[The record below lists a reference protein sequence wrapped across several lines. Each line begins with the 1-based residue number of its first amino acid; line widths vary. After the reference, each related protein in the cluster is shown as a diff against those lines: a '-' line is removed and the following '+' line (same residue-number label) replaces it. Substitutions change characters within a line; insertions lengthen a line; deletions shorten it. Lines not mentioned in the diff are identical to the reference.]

1 MNLIPDI
8 IMKKITSL
16 AQIER
21 HHSGEWENEILEL
34 GEPYGVVDAKKER
47 VLDPLTDKWFELD
60 ARLGDILIELTTS
73 CGDTKEAKIIR
84 EATLFKE
91 NNPGSKFVVCL
102 KRIKS
107 NKGKGRVSD
116 GKDSHY
122 DHLIKH
128 PDIDNVLVG
137 EEEIIKFFIKPTW
150 DKQEKIN
157 KLKNKNKKILSNK
170 GESNMKFDQLVIR
183 EAMKTSDMDP
193 VSFLLAYGS
202 SNTTYVGDMNN
213 MSKAEKRKARQIDR
227 RVSLCENALTI
238 SDLKG
243 EPTQSV
249 RQLAETHGKQ
259 ADLGKFI
266 NSAMATRMIEDKV
279 KMVQDTDAKYDRDR
293 WHITQSVIDKYG
305 HHYS

>member
-1 MNLIPDI
+1 MIKEYLDEKSIARSQALRSNGGI
-8 IMKKITSL
+8 
-16 AQIER
+16 
-21 HHSGEWENEILEL
+21 EWEESMIDS
-34 GEPYGVVDAKKER
+34 GKSYGVVDARKEY
-47 VLDPLTDKWFELD
+47 VTSSTGGKVYLD
-60 ARLGDILIELTTS
+60 GLINNNIMLELTTS
-73 CGDTKEAKIIR
+73 ASHAKLAIIQKQSRLWKEEYPNK
-84 EATLFKE
+84 
-91 NNPGSKFVVCL
+91 KFVVGV
-102 KRIKS
+102 KVIK
-107 NKGKGRVSD
+107 NPRKID
-116 GKDSHY
+116 GKDAVY
-122 DHLIKH
+122 DQLLKTEA
-128 PDIDNVLVG
+128 IDNVLVG
-137 EEEIIKFFIKPTW
+137 EEEILKFFIKPFW
-150 DKQEKIN
+150 NKEEKIN

-193 VSFLLAYGS
+193 VSFLIAYGS

-227 RVSLCENALTI
+227 RVSLCEDALTI
-238 SDLKG
+238 LDLKG

-266 NSAMATRMIEDKV
+266 SSAMATRMIEDKV

>member
-1 MNLIPDI
+1 MIKEYLDEKSIARSQALRSNGGI
-8 IMKKITSL
+8 
-16 AQIER
+16 
-21 HHSGEWENEILEL
+21 EWEESMINS
-34 GEPYGVVDAKKER
+34 GKSYGVVDARKEY
-47 VLDPLTDKWFELD
+47 VTSSTGGKVYLD
-60 ARLGDILIELTTS
+60 GLINNNIMLELTTS
-73 CGDTKEAKIIR
+73 ASHAKLAIIQKQSRLWKEEYPNK
-84 EATLFKE
+84 
-91 NNPGSKFVVCL
+91 KFVVGV
-102 KRIKS
+102 KVIK
-107 NKGKGRVSD
+107 NPRKID
-116 GKDSHY
+116 GKDAVY
-122 DHLIKH
+122 DQLLKTES
-128 PDIDNVLVG
+128 IDNVLVG
-137 EEEIIKFFIKPTW
+137 EEEILKFFIKPFW
-150 DKQEKIN
+150 NKQEKIN

-193 VSFLLAYGS
+193 VSFLIAYGS
-202 SNTTYVGDMNN
+202 SNATYVGDMNN

-227 RVSLCENALTI
+227 RVSLCEDALTI
-238 SDLKG
+238 LDLKG

-249 RQLAETHGKQ
+249 RQLAEAHGKQ

>member
-1 MNLIPDI
+1 MIKEYLDEKSIARSQALRSNGGI
-8 IMKKITSL
+8 
-16 AQIER
+16 
-21 HHSGEWENEILEL
+21 EWEESMIDS
-34 GEPYGVVDAKKER
+34 GKSYGVVDARKEY
-47 VLDPLTDKWFELD
+47 VTSSTGGKVYLD
-60 ARLGDILIELTTS
+60 GLINNNIMLELTTS
-73 CGDTKEAKIIR
+73 ASHAKLAIIQKQSRLWKEEYPNK
-84 EATLFKE
+84 
-91 NNPGSKFVVCL
+91 KFVVGV
-102 KRIKS
+102 KVIK
-107 NKGKGRVSD
+107 NPRKID
-116 GKDSHY
+116 GKDAVY
-122 DHLIKH
+122 DQLLKTEA
-128 PDIDNVLVG
+128 IDNVLVG
-137 EEEIIKFFIKPTW
+137 EEEILKFFIKPFW
-150 DKQEKIN
+150 NKEEKIN

-238 SDLKG
+238 LDLKG

-266 NSAMATRMIEDKV
+266 SSAMATRMIEDKV

>member
-1 MNLIPDI
+1 
-8 IMKKITSL
+8 MK
-16 AQIER
+16 
-21 HHSGEWENEILEL
+21 
-34 GEPYGVVDAKKER
+34 Y
-47 VLDPLTDKWFELD
+47 
-60 ARLGDILIELTTS
+60 
-73 CGDTKEAKIIR
+73 
-84 EATLFKE
+84 
-91 NNPGSKFVVCL
+91 
-102 KRIKS
+102 
-107 NKGKGRVSD
+107 
-116 GKDSHY
+116 
-122 DHLIKH
+122 
-128 PDIDNVLVG
+128 
-137 EEEIIKFFIKPTW
+137 
-150 DKQEKIN
+150 
-157 KLKNKNKKILSNK
+157 
-170 GESNMKFDQLVIR
+170 DQLVIR

-293 WHITQSVIDKYG
+293 WHITQGVIDKYG